1 MEASQ
6 RNVRNDMVYTI
17 TGDFF
22 NETTADKNGVYL
34 NSRSN
39 KKQYFT
45 VVQVNKEN
53 SFISEHYYRQNK
65 SKPFLKRLIGKIKC
79 HTDNFCCPYIGFF
92 YSPGSRNCDM

>member
-6 RNVRNDMVYTI
+6 RNVRSDMVYTI
-17 TGDFF
+17 KGDFF

-45 VVQVNKEN
+45 D
-53 SFISEHYYRQNK
+53 S
-65 SKPFLKRLIGKIKC
+65 C
-79 HTDNFCCPYIGFF
+79 
-92 YSPGSRNCDM
+92 